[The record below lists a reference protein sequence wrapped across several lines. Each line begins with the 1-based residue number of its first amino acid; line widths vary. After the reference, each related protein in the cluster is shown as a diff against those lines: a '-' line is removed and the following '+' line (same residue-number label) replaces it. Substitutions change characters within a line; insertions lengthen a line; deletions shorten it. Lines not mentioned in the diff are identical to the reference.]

1 MQEIIGNLIY
11 DFGDLV
17 GLGDMIFPILMGVFL
32 FFLLFLGFPV
42 AVALATSGFLFAFL
56 AGEFPLFNLLPI
68 RIFGVVDNQILM
80 AIPLFVFM
88 GVMLERS
95 RLAEELLDVIGH
107 AAGGLRGG
115 MGLAIILVGVLMGA
129 STGIVGA
136 TVVTLGLLT
145 LPVFLRRGYSKSL
158 ACGTICASGT
168 LGQIIPPSLVL
179 ILLSDIL
186 GTGLGTL
193 FAAAMIPGL
202 LLAGLYAIYML
213 AIGWFRPDMA
223 PAIPAE
229 ERDAM
234 SRQELIR
241 KLFFVVLPPIFLIFA
256 VLGSIIGGIAAPTE
270 AASMG
275 GIGSILIAY
284 LGKRLTKKVVIET
297 VQGTLRISAMV
308 FFILIAAQA
317 FSLAFRGLNGDEL
330 IEMLFQFVPGGVTS
344 DIIFVLLML
353 FLLGFFLEWIEICY
367 IVLPLF
373 WPILDKSGVDPV
385 WFAIL
390 AGVNLQTS
398 FLTPPVGWA
407 LFFLKG
413 VAPPEVTSKDIYV
426 GVMPFVALQLVGLVL
441 LFLYPSIA
449 TWLPKA
455 IGW

>member
-1 MQEIIGNLIY
+1 MENETLA
-11 DFGDLV
+11 
-17 GLGDMIFPILMGVFL
+17 ILMGL
-32 FFLLFLGFPV
+32 SFFGLLFIGIPV
-42 AVALATSGFLFAFL
+42 AIALATAGLFFGYLGF
-56 AGEFPLFNLLPI
+56 GMTLFNLLPV
-68 RIFGVVDNQILM
+68 RIFGLMENYTLM
-80 AIPLFVFM
+80 AIPLFVFI

-95 RLAEELLDVIGH
+95 KIAEEMLDVIGH
-107 AAGGLRGG
+107 AMGGLRGG

-179 ILLSDIL
+179 ILLADIL
-186 GTGLGTL
+186 GQGLGTL

-202 LLAGLYAIYML
+202 LLAAIYVVYLLMV
-213 AIGWFRPDMA
+213 GWLWPDMA

-229 ERDAM
+229 ERAQV
-234 SRQELIR
+234 S
-241 KLFFVVLPPIFLIFA
+241 KLQLLVKVIKVVVPPIGLIVA

-270 AASMG
+270 AASIG
-275 GIGSILIAY
+275 ALGSILVA
-284 LGKRLTKKVVIET
+284 LFARKLTWQVLTGT
-297 VQGTLRISAMV
+297 VRNTLRISAMV
-308 FFILIAAQA
+308 FFILICAQA
-317 FSLAFRGLNGDEL
+317 FSLAFRGLDGDQLVLKLFEL
-330 IEMLFQFVPGGVTS
+330 IPGGPTA
-344 DIIFVLLML
+344 DIIFML
-353 FLLGFFLEWIEICY
+353 FLLFILGFFMEWIEISY

-373 WPILDKSGVDPV
+373 LPILNATGADMV
-385 WFAIL
+385 WIAIL
-390 AGVNLQTS
+390 VCLVLQTS

-413 VAPPEVTSKDIYV
+413 VAPPEVSSRDIYV
-426 GVMPFVALQLVGLVL
+426 GVMPYVLLQVVAVVL
-441 LFLYPSIA
+441 LFQYPAIA